1 MLLVGTKD
9 SREIIELNK
18 KALKQLKNARS
29 KELVMVPNAG
39 HLFEEE
45 GAIEQVADVATKWL
59 MNNLIYGY
67 KK

>member
-1 MLLVGTKD
+1 MD
-9 SREIIELNK
+9 LNK
-18 KALKQLKNARS
+18 KVFKQLKNAKS

-45 GAIEQVADVATKWL
+45 GAIEKVSDVATKWL
-59 MNNLIYGY
+59 MNNVIYGY